1 MGMFDALHVSATGLS
16 AERTRMDVV
25 ANNLA
30 NAQTTRGPDGQPF
43 RRQEVVLQSES
54 SSFASVLS
62 SEVGAK
68 ARTNGPPKGVRVV
81 EVSEDPTPN
90 RRVYDPGHP
99 DADDDGYISLPNV
112 NPVTEMVDLIASSRS
127 YEANV
132 NAMQTAKQMFSK
144 TVDLLR

>member
-1 MGMFDALHVSATGLS
+1 M
-16 AERTRMDVV
+16 
-25 ANNLA
+25 
-30 NAQTTRGPDGQPF
+30 
-43 RRQEVVLQSES
+43 
-54 SSFASVLS
+54 
-62 SEVGAK
+62 
-68 ARTNGPPKGVRVV
+68 RVV
-81 EVSEDPTPN
+81 EISEDPTPN

-132 NAMQTAKQMFSK
+132 NAMQTAKQMFTK